1 MKAAQRLHPGLNL
14 GSTDARSHERA
25 EEVVFGFWVF
35 LMSDL
40 VLFSVLFATYAA
52 MSVQG
57 IALGPSPAEVFELG
71 SAFAETV
78 VLLLSSFTFGLAMLE
93 MKYRPQNR
101 GRLLAWL
108 AATGLLGA
116 LFVGLELRDYAQMI
130 AVHGA
135 TPQVS
140 GFLSSYYLLTGTHAL
155 HVSLGIVWLIVMAV
169 QIATVGLN
177 TGVKLRL
184 MRLALFWHMLDI
196 VWVGIF
202 TFVYLFGVAA

>member
-1 MKAAQRLHPGLNL
+1 MNAVQRLHPGLNL
-14 GSTDARSHERA
+14 GATDIRSHERA

-35 LMSDL
+35 MMSDL

-57 IALGPSPAEVFELG
+57 IAQGPSPAEVFSLG

-78 VLLLSSFTFGLAMLE
+78 VLLVSSFTFGLAMLS
-93 MKYRPQNR
+93 MKYRPHDR
-101 GRLLAWL
+101 GRLLLWL
-108 AATGLLGA
+108 GITGLLGA
-116 LFVGLELRDYAQMI
+116 LFVGMELRDYAEMI
-130 AVHGA
+130 ATHGA
-135 TPQVS
+135 TPQAS

-169 QIATVGLN
+169 QIKMRGLQ
-177 TGVKLRL
+177 TDVKLRL
-184 MRLALFWHMLDI
+184 LRLSLFWHMLDI